1 MTALQGR
8 MARLQARVLPGA
20 GGWLSW
26 WSRAL
31 AAWLPVRWR
40 AALGLGR
47 DRLLLSQDAG
57 TGEDALQVRLQ
68 SGDVDTAAIRDVGR
82 LPAGDALGID
92 ADPLAT
98 VLAPSIVDL
107 PRWLVMPAASGLRRR
122 LTLPAAAAERLRDV
136 VSFEIDRQTPFTAET
151 AAYDARILGR
161 RASDGQ
167 LDVELIAVPLT
178 AIQPRMDALGGIQST
193 LAGIDLADNAGVP
206 LGVNLLAP
214 SQRRH
219 RADPLARWNWVF
231 GLVAL
236 LALALALWHVL
247 DNRRAAADEFATQ
260 VSAQTAK
267 ARTASQRRQEL
278 VDMVEGQAYLDQMRR
293 GRPSAIEVLDEL
305 TRRLPDSTY
314 MEKVAIENDKLTL
327 IGLSS
332 EASSLVQRL
341 EGSKLWRAPALTGA
355 LQPDPRS
362 GRDRFTLTA
371 DLAVVAPTVQNTVK
385 SSQETTPR
393 GAGND

>member
-1 MTALQGR
+1 MTALRDRIGR
-8 MARLQARVLPGA
+8 IQTRVLPGA

-47 DRLLLSQDAG
+47 DRLLLSQEAG
-57 TGEDALQVRLQ
+57 TADDALQVRLQ
-68 SGDVDTAAIRDVGR
+68 TGDVDGETIRDVGR
-82 LPAGDALGID
+82 LPAGDTLGID
-92 ADPLAT
+92 TDPLAT
-98 VLAPSIVDL
+98 VLSPSIVDL

-136 VSFEIDRQTPFTAET
+136 VSFEIDRQTPFTSET
-151 AAYDARILGR
+151 AAFDARVLGR

-167 LDVELIAVPLT
+167 LDVELIAVPLV
-178 AIQPRMDALGGIQST
+178 AMQPRMEALGGIQST
-193 LAGIDLADNAGVP
+193 LAGIDLADNQGIP
-206 LGVNLLAP
+206 LGVNLMPPAM
-214 SQRRH
+214 RRH
-219 RADPLARWNWVF
+219 RADPWARWNWIIA
-231 GLVAL
+231 LVAV
-236 LALALALWHVL
+236 LALAMALWQTL
-247 DNRRAAADEFATQ
+247 SNRRAAADQFETE
-260 VSAQTAK
+260 VTAQSAK
-267 ARTASQRRQEL
+267 ARVAAQRRQML
-278 VDMVEGQAYLDQMRR
+278 VDTVEGQAYLDQLRR
-293 GRPSAIEVLDEL
+293 GHPSAIEVLDEL
-305 TRRLPDSTY
+305 TRRLPDTTY

-341 EGSKLWRAPALTGA
+341 EGSKLWHAPALTGA

-371 DLAVVAPTVQNTVK
+371 DLTVTQPTVQNR
-385 SSQETTPR
+385 QETAPSGT
-393 GAGND
+393 GND

>member
-1 MTALQGR
+1 MNALRDRIGR
-8 MARLQARVLPGA
+8 IQTRVLPGA

-68 SGDVDTAAIRDVGR
+68 TGDVAAAAIRDIGR
-82 LPAGDALGID
+82 LPAGEDLGID

-98 VLAPSIVDL
+98 VLGPSIVDL
-107 PRWLVMPAASGLRRR
+107 PRWLVMPAAAGLRRR

-151 AAYDARILGR
+151 AAFDARILGR

-167 LDVELIAVPLT
+167 LDVELVAVPLT
-178 AIQPRMDALGGIQST
+178 AIQPRMAALGGIQST
-193 LAGIDLADNAGVP
+193 LAGIDLSDNNGVP
-206 LGVNLLAP
+206 LGVNLLPPA
-214 SQRRH
+214 QRRH

-231 GLVAL
+231 GAVAL
-236 LALALALWHVL
+236 LALGFALWQIL
-247 DNRRAAADEFATQ
+247 ENRRAAADAFETE

-293 GRPSAIEVLDEL
+293 GRPSAIEVIDEL
-305 TRRLPDSTY
+305 TRRLPDTTY

-341 EGSKLWRAPALTGA
+341 EGSPLWRAPALTGA

-371 DLAVVAPTVQNTVK
+371 DLAVVQPTVQNTQTR
-385 SSQETTPR
+385 QETTPS
-393 GAGND
+393 GTGND

>member
-1 MTALQGR
+1 MNALRDRIGR
-8 MARLQARVLPGA
+8 IQTRVLPGA

-31 AAWLPVRWR
+31 AAWLPMRWR
-40 AALGLGR
+40 TALGLGR

-68 SGDVDTAAIRDVGR
+68 AGDIDAAAIRDIGR
-82 LPAGDALGID
+82 LPAGEDLGID

-98 VLAPSIVDL
+98 VLTPSIADL
-107 PRWLVMPAASGLRRR
+107 PRWLVMPASTGLRRR

-151 AAYDARILGR
+151 AAFDARILGR

-167 LDVELIAVPLT
+167 LDVELVAVPLT
-178 AIQPRMDALGGIQST
+178 AIQPRMAALGGIQST
-193 LAGIDLADNAGVP
+193 LSGIDLSDSNGVP
-206 LGVNLLAP
+206 LGVNLLPPA
-214 SQRRH
+214 QRRH

-231 GLVAL
+231 GVVAL
-236 LALALALWHVL
+236 LALGLALWQIL
-247 DNRRAAADEFATQ
+247 ENRRAAADAFETQ
-260 VSAQTAK
+260 VSAQSAK

-293 GRPSAIEVLDEL
+293 GRPSAIEVIDEL

-341 EGSKLWRAPALTGA
+341 EGSPLWRAPALTGA

-371 DLAVVAPTVQNTVK
+371 DIAVVQPTVQNR
-385 SSQETTPR
+385 QETAPS
-393 GAGND
+393 GPGND

>member
-1 MTALQGR
+1 MIALRDRIGR
-8 MARLQARVLPGA
+8 IQNRVLPGA

-31 AAWLPVRWR
+31 AAWLPMRWR

-47 DRLLLSQDAG
+47 DRLLLSQEAG
-57 TGEDALQVRLQ
+57 TADDALQVRLQ
-68 SGDVDTAAIRDVGR
+68 TGDVDGETIRDVGR
-82 LPAGDALGID
+82 LPAGDTLGID
-92 ADPLAT
+92 TDPLAT
-98 VLAPSIVDL
+98 VLSPSIVDL

-151 AAYDARILGR
+151 AAFDARVLGR

-167 LDVELIAVPLT
+167 LDVELIAVPLV
-178 AIQPRMDALGGIQST
+178 AMQPRMEALGGIQST
-193 LAGIDLADNAGVP
+193 LAGVDLADNQGVP
-206 LGVNLLAP
+206 LGVNLMPPAM
-214 SQRRH
+214 RRH
-219 RADPLARWNWVF
+219 RADPWTRWNWII
-231 GLVAL
+231 GLVAV
-236 LALALALWHVL
+236 LALALALWQTL
-247 DNRRAAADEFATQ
+247 DNRRTAADRFETE
-260 VSAQTAK
+260 VSAQSAK
-267 ARTASQRRQEL
+267 ARVAAQRRQML
-278 VDMVEGQAYLDQMRR
+278 VDTVEGQAYLDQLRR

-341 EGSKLWRAPALTGA
+341 EGSKLWHAPALTGA

-371 DLAVVAPTVQNTVK
+371 DLTVVQPTVQNKT
-385 SSQETTPR
+385 ETAPSGT
-393 GAGND
+393 GND